1 MKITNK
7 KITISQ
13 QNLKKQEKVMHSKTT
28 LNQNKQNIKMIL
40 AQKNKLNLHNFG
52 KVQVHLANLS
62 QKIHYQ
68 MINS

>member
-28 LNQNKQNIKMIL
+28 LNQNKAKDQIKKSL
-40 AQKNKLNLHNFG
+40 LELY
-52 KVQVHLANLS
+52 
-62 QKIHYQ
+62 KIKR
-68 MINS
+68 